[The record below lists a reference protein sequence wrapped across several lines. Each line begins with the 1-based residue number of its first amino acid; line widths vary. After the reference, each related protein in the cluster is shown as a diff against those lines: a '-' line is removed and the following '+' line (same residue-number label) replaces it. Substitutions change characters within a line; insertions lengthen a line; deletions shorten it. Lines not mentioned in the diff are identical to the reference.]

1 MKKNKKRSLGNINF
15 SFADVSAIV
24 CVLPLVAQ
32 IETETP
38 AQNLLNVANS
48 NSAAEKLLNHKSALS
63 ANEIRVIS
71 IAISAALYIVSGN
84 ALEYGLDFD
93 IDSEWKSEINK
104 HFFALNRLNPIF
116 QNLVDDLM
124 NS

>member
-38 AQNLLNVANS
+38 AQNLLNIANS

-104 HFFALNRLNPIF
+104 HFFTLNRLNPIF
-116 QNLVDDLM
+116 KNLVDDLM
-124 NS
+124 NN

>member
-15 SFADVSAIV
+15 SSADVSAIV

-38 AQNLLNVANS
+38 VQNLLNIANT

-71 IAISAALYIVSGN
+71 IAISAALSLVVLVEIEHTTATG
-84 ALEYGLDFD
+84 D
-93 IDSEWKSEINK
+93 IQQ
-104 HFFALNRLNPIF
+104 FFAFRPRL
-116 QNLVDDLM
+116 
-124 NS
+124 